1 MAQPLSR
8 WHRLF
13 ADALAIREAIG
24 VAVTVEQHLG
34 RQPTRSEL
42 SAARRAAHSYASAG
56 RAQITQ
62 VSVPVPVEGRGVG
75 TYVVLVRPESV
86 GRGDTYRAM
95 LRRAAQGCTSPPSTG
110 RMRRGRL
117 RPAPF
122 LRGTVSTVE
131 GAAAGVRYLDV
142 TAIDPA
148 EAEEL
153 SDSLGE
159 SLLELNRLRRLLTRR
174 RRQIGSPG
182 ATDLTGSAA
191 STDAGKA
198 KLPEEDNDL
207 DRQEGHG

>member
-1 MAQPLSR
+1 MAQALSR

-13 ADALAIREAIG
+13 ADALANHEAIG

-34 RQPTRSEL
+34 RRPTRSEL

-56 RAQITQ
+56 RAHITQ
-62 VSVPVPVEGRGVG
+62 VSVPVPVEGHGVG

-86 GRGDTYRAM
+86 EKGDTYRAM
-95 LRRAAQGCTSPPSTG
+95 LRQAAQGCTSPPSTG
-110 RMRRGRL
+110 RTRRGRL

-159 SLLELNRLRRLLTRR
+159 SLLELNRLRRLLSRR
-174 RRQIGSPG
+174 KHQIGSPE
-182 ATDLTGSAA
+182 AKDVTDSAA
-191 STDAGKA
+191 STDADQA
-198 KLPEEDNDL
+198 KQPEGDNDL
-207 DRQEGHG
+207 DRLEGHG